1 MLEENEI
8 EVIAVEES
16 DVDIIKDGRVSSVLE
31 AYVLPVQS
39 GIMLLVLLYGMFRFF
54 KINYNL
60 VAASPSENDL
70 MERRNDFYHNEIPPA
85 ISLMQDKWSYQK
97 DPSRAD
103 KKRDSKVG
111 LSYLNFLKNCHSLNM
126 LGNPICGSI
135 CTSY

>member
-16 DVDIIKDGRVSSVLE
+16 DVDIIKDGRVSTVLE

-70 MERRNDFYHNEIPPA
+70 MERRNDFYHNEIPTA
-85 ISLMQDKWSYQK
+85 ISSMQDKWSYQK

-111 LSYLNFLKNCHSLNM
+111 LSYLNF
-126 LGNPICGSI
+126 
-135 CTSY
+135 

>member
-31 AYVLPVQS
+31 AYIVPVQS
-39 GIMLLVLLYGMFRFF
+39 GIMLLLLLYGIYRFF
-54 KINYNL
+54 EINYNL
-60 VAASPSENDL
+60 VGAASPSENDL
-70 MERRNDFYHNEIPPA
+70 MERRNDFFNNEIPPA

-111 LSYLNFLKNCHSLNM
+111 LSYLNF
-126 LGNPICGSI
+126 
-135 CTSY
+135 

>member
-54 KINYNL
+54 KIN
-60 VAASPSENDL
+60 
-70 MERRNDFYHNEIPPA
+70 
-85 ISLMQDKWSYQK
+85 
-97 DPSRAD
+97 
-103 KKRDSKVG
+103 
-111 LSYLNFLKNCHSLNM
+111 
-126 LGNPICGSI
+126 
-135 CTSY
+135 